1 VGFEKMIYKYS
12 GIYIATVVGINLAFA
27 YIPPIVL
34 FDGTIFTVGS
44 VIAGLVFVARDF
56 AQREVGHKVVLL
68 LMAAAGLLSYLLAD
82 PFVAIASIAAFAIS
96 ELSDYIVYSKY
107 KGDFNKR
114 VVISSLVSVPI
125 DTAVFLAIISHL
137 SALSFAVMC
146 ISKLLVVAYFV
157 RFKK

>member
-1 VGFEKMIYKYS
+1 MNYKYS

-34 FDGTIFTVGS
+34 FDGTIFTIGS
-44 VIAGLVFVARDF
+44 VIAGLVFVARDY
-56 AQREVGHKVVLL
+56 AQREVGHKAVLA

-96 ELSDYIVYSKY
+96 EISDYIVYSKY

-114 VVISSLVSVPI
+114 VVVSSLVSVPI

-157 RFKK
+157 KFRK

>member
-1 VGFEKMIYKYS
+1 MKLKYA
-12 GIYIATVVGINLAFA
+12 GIYITTVVAINMAFA
-27 YIPPIVL
+27 YIPPVVL

-82 PFVAIASIAAFAIS
+82 PFVAIASITAFAIS

-114 VVISSLVSVPI
+114 VVVSSLVSVPI
-125 DTAVFLAIISHL
+125 DTAVFLAIINHL

-157 RFKK
+157 KFKK

>member
-1 VGFEKMIYKYS
+1 MGLSKMKLKYA
-12 GIYIATVVGINLAFA
+12 GIYITTVVAINMAFA

-34 FDGTIFTVGS
+34 FDGTIFTAGS
-44 VIAGLVFVARDF
+44 VIAGLVFIARDF

-96 ELSDYIVYSKY
+96 EISDYIVYSKY

-114 VVISSLVSVPI
+114 VIFSSLVSVPI
-125 DTAVFLAIISHL
+125 DTTVFLAIISHL

-157 RFKK
+157 KFRK

>member
-1 VGFEKMIYKYS
+1 MKLKYA
-12 GIYIATVVGINLAFA
+12 GIYITTVVAINMAFA
-27 YIPPIVL
+27 YIPPVVL

-44 VIAGLVFVARDF
+44 VIAGLVFVARDY
-56 AQREVGHKVVLL
+56 AQRQVGHKAVLA

-82 PFVAIASIAAFAIS
+82 PFVAIASITAFAIS

-114 VVISSLVSVPI
+114 VVVSSLVSVPI
-125 DTAVFLAIISHL
+125 DTAVFLAIINHL

-157 RFKK
+157 KFKK

>member
-1 VGFEKMIYKYS
+1 MKFKYAV
-12 GIYIATVVGINLAFA
+12 IYISTVVAINMAFA

-34 FDGTIFTVGS
+34 FDGTIFTIGS
-44 VIAGLVFVARDF
+44 VVAGLVFVARDF

-82 PFVAIASIAAFAIS
+82 PFVAIASITAFAIS

-114 VVISSLVSVPI
+114 VVVSSLVSVPI

-146 ISKLLVVAYFV
+146 VSKLLVVAYFV
-157 RFKK
+157 KFKK

>member
-1 VGFEKMIYKYS
+1 MKFKYAV
-12 GIYIATVVGINLAFA
+12 IYIATVVAINMAFA

-34 FDGTIFTVGS
+34 FDGTIFTIGS
-44 VIAGLVFVARDF
+44 VVAGLVFVSRDF
-56 AQREVGHKVVLL
+56 AQREIGHKVVLL

-82 PFVAIASIAAFAIS
+82 PFVAIASITAFAIS

-114 VVISSLVSVPI
+114 VIVSSLVSVPI

-137 SALSFAVMC
+137 SALSFVVMC
-146 ISKLLVVAYFV
+146 ASKLLVVAYFV
-157 RFKK
+157 KFKK

>member
-1 VGFEKMIYKYS
+1 MKLKYA
-12 GIYIATVVGINLAFA
+12 GVYIATVVAINMAFA

-34 FDGTIFTVGS
+34 FDGTIFTIGS

-56 AQREVGHKVVLL
+56 AQREVGHKAVLA
-68 LMAAAGLLSYLLAD
+68 LMLAAGVLSYLLAD
-82 PFVAIASIAAFAIS
+82 PFVALASISAFAIS
-96 ELSDYIVYSKY
+96 EITDYIVYSKY

-114 VVISSLVSVPI
+114 VVVSSLVSVPI

-157 RFKK
+157 KFRK

>member
-1 VGFEKMIYKYS
+1 MKLKYA
-12 GIYIATVVGINLAFA
+12 GIYITTVVAINMAFA

-34 FDGTIFTVGS
+34 FDGTIFTAGS
-44 VIAGLVFVARDF
+44 VIAGLVFIARDF

-96 ELSDYIVYSKY
+96 EISDYIVYSKY

-114 VVISSLVSVPI
+114 VIFSSLVSVPI
-125 DTAVFLAIISHL
+125 DTTVFLAIISHL

-157 RFKK
+157 KFRK

>member
-1 VGFEKMIYKYS
+1 MGLQKMKFKYAV
-12 GIYIATVVGINLAFA
+12 IYIATVVAINMAFA

-34 FDGTIFTVGS
+34 FDGTIFTIGS
-44 VIAGLVFVARDF
+44 VVAGLVFVARDF

-82 PFVAIASIAAFAIS
+82 PFVAIASITAFAIS

-114 VVISSLVSVPI
+114 VVVSSLVSVPI

-146 ISKLLVVAYFV
+146 VSKLLVVAYFV
-157 RFKK
+157 KFKK

>member
-1 VGFEKMIYKYS
+1 MKYKYALS
-12 GIYIATVVGINLAFA
+12 YIATVVAINMAFA
-27 YIPPIVL
+27 YIPPVVL

-44 VIAGLVFVARDF
+44 VIAGLVFVARDY
-56 AQREVGHKVVLL
+56 AQRQVGHKAVLA

-82 PFVAIASIAAFAIS
+82 PFVAIASITAFAIS

-114 VVISSLVSVPI
+114 VVVSSLVSVPI
-125 DTAVFLAIISHL
+125 DTAVFLAIINHL

>member
-1 VGFEKMIYKYS
+1 MNYKYS

-44 VIAGLVFVARDF
+44 VIAGLVFIARDF
-56 AQREVGHKVVLL
+56 AQREVGHKAVLA

-96 ELSDYIVYSKY
+96 EISDYIVYSKY

-114 VVISSLVSVPI
+114 VVVSSLVSVPI

-157 RFKK
+157 KFRK

>member
-1 VGFEKMIYKYS
+1 MKYKFS
-12 GIYIATVVGINLAFA
+12 VIYISTVVAINMAFA

-34 FDGTIFTVGS
+34 FDGTIFTAGS
-44 VIAGLVFVARDF
+44 VIAGLVFIARDF

-82 PFVAIASIAAFAIS
+82 PFVAIASITAFAIS

-114 VVISSLVSVPI
+114 VIVSSLVSVPI

-137 SALSFAVMC
+137 SALSFAIMC
-146 ISKLLVVAYFV
+146 ASKLLVVAYFV
-157 RFKK
+157 KFRK

>member
-1 VGFEKMIYKYS
+1 MNYKYS
-12 GIYIATVVGINLAFA
+12 GIYIATVVAINMAFA

-82 PFVAIASIAAFAIS
+82 PFVAIASITAFAIS

-114 VVISSLVSVPI
+114 VVVSSLVSVPI
-125 DTAVFLAIISHL
+125 DTAVFLAIINHL

-157 RFKK
+157 KFKK

>member
-1 VGFEKMIYKYS
+1 MNYKYS

-34 FDGTIFTVGS
+34 FDGTIFTIGS
-44 VIAGLVFVARDF
+44 VIAGLVFVARDY
-56 AQREVGHKVVLL
+56 AQREVGHKAVLA

-96 ELSDYIVYSKY
+96 EISDYIVYSKY

-114 VVISSLVSVPI
+114 VIFSSLVSVPI
-125 DTAVFLAIISHL
+125 DTTVFLAIISHL

-157 RFKK
+157 KFRK

>member
-1 VGFEKMIYKYS
+1 MKLKYA
-12 GIYIATVVGINLAFA
+12 GIYITTVVAINMAFA
-27 YIPPIVL
+27 YIPPVVL

-44 VIAGLVFVARDF
+44 VIAGLVFIARDF

-82 PFVAIASIAAFAIS
+82 PFVAIASIVAFAIS
-96 ELSDYIVYSKY
+96 EISDYIVYSKY

-114 VVISSLVSVPI
+114 VIVSSLVSVPI

-157 RFKK
+157 KYKK

>member
-1 VGFEKMIYKYS
+1 M
-12 GIYIATVVGINLAFA
+12 AFA
-27 YIPPIVL
+27 YIPPIIL

-56 AQREVGHKVVLL
+56 AQREVGHKIVLL

-96 ELSDYIVYSKY
+96 EISDYIVYSKY

-114 VVISSLVSVPI
+114 VVVSSLVSVPI

-157 RFKK
+157 KFRK

>member
-1 VGFEKMIYKYS
+1 MKYKYAV
-12 GIYIATVVGINLAFA
+12 IYIATVVFINLAFA

-82 PFVAIASIAAFAIS
+82 PFVAIASIVAFAIS
-96 ELSDYIVYSKY
+96 EISDYIVYSKY

-114 VVISSLVSVPI
+114 VVVSSLVSVPI

-146 ISKLLVVAYFV
+146 ISKLFVVAYFV
-157 RFKK
+157 KFKK

>member
-1 VGFEKMIYKYS
+1 MKYKYALS
-12 GIYIATVVGINLAFA
+12 YIATVVAINMAFA
-27 YIPPIVL
+27 YIPPVVL
-34 FDGTIFTVGS
+34 FDGTIFTIGS

-82 PFVAIASIAAFAIS
+82 PFVAIASIVAFAIS
-96 ELSDYIVYSKY
+96 EISDYIVYSKY
-107 KGDFNKR
+107 KSDFNKR
-114 VVISSLVSVPI
+114 VIVSSLVSVPI

-157 RFKK
+157 KFRK

>member
-1 VGFEKMIYKYS
+1 MKYKFS
-12 GIYIATVVGINLAFA
+12 VIYIATVVAINMAFA

-34 FDGTIFTVGS
+34 FDGTIFTIGS
-44 VIAGLVFVARDF
+44 VIAGLVFVARDY
-56 AQREVGHKVVLL
+56 AQREVGHKAVLA
-68 LMAAAGLLSYLLAD
+68 LMLAAGVLSYLLAD

-114 VVISSLVSVPI
+114 VIFSSLVSVPI

-146 ISKLLVVAYFV
+146 ASKLLVVAYFV
-157 RFKK
+157 KFKK

>member
-1 VGFEKMIYKYS
+1 MKMKFKYAV
-12 GIYIATVVGINLAFA
+12 IYIATVVFINLAFA

-44 VIAGLVFVARDF
+44 VIAGLVFIARDF

-82 PFVAIASIAAFAIS
+82 PFVAIASIVAFAIS
-96 ELSDYIVYSKY
+96 EISDYIVYSKY

-114 VVISSLVSVPI
+114 VIVSSLVSVPI

-146 ISKLLVVAYFV
+146 VSKLLVVAYFV
-157 RFKK
+157 KFKK

>member
-1 VGFEKMIYKYS
+1 MKFKYAL
-12 GIYIATVVGINLAFA
+12 IYIATVVAINMAFA

-34 FDGTIFTVGS
+34 FDGTIFTIGS

-82 PFVAIASIAAFAIS
+82 PFVAIASITAFAIS

-114 VVISSLVSVPI
+114 VVVSSLVSVPI

-146 ISKLLVVAYFV
+146 VSKLLVVAYFV
-157 RFKK
+157 KFKK

>member
-1 VGFEKMIYKYS
+1 MKLKYA
-12 GIYIATVVGINLAFA
+12 GVYIATVVAINMAFA

-34 FDGTIFTVGS
+34 FDGTIFTIGS

-82 PFVAIASIAAFAIS
+82 PFVAIASITAFAIS

-114 VVISSLVSVPI
+114 VVVSSLVSVPI

-146 ISKLLVVAYFV
+146 VSKLLVVAYFV
-157 RFKK
+157 KYKK

>member
-1 VGFEKMIYKYS
+1 MKLKYA
-12 GIYIATVVGINLAFA
+12 GVYIATVVAINMAFA

-34 FDGTIFTVGS
+34 FDGTIFTIGS

-82 PFVAIASIAAFAIS
+82 PFVAIASITAFAIS

-114 VVISSLVSVPI
+114 VVVSSLVSVPI

-157 RFKK
+157 KFKK

>member
-1 VGFEKMIYKYS
+1 MNYKYS

-44 VIAGLVFVARDF
+44 VVAGLVFVARDF

-82 PFVAIASIAAFAIS
+82 PFVAIASISAFAIS

-114 VVISSLVSVPI
+114 VIVSSLVSVPI

-137 SALSFAVMC
+137 SALSFAIMC
-146 ISKLLVVAYFV
+146 ASKLLVVAYFV
-157 RFKK
+157 KFKK

>member
-1 VGFEKMIYKYS
+1 MKFKYAV
-12 GIYIATVVGINLAFA
+12 IYIATVVAINMAFA

-44 VIAGLVFVARDF
+44 VVAGLVFVARDY

-82 PFVAIASIAAFAIS
+82 PFVAIASITAFAIS

-114 VVISSLVSVPI
+114 VVVSSLVSVPI

-146 ISKLLVVAYFV
+146 VSKLLVVAYFV
-157 RFKK
+157 KFKK